1 MYLFTRETHSYI
13 REELTQD
20 NLFQISYNKIMRTPL
35 LTSSSVVIP
44 LQGIKPGKTEKA
56 LTIGELEFLNPKA
69 YNGIYAFHKYWGKKP
84 METYSYLID
93 NLTNEGETVCDPFI
107 GSGVAALE
115 SVMQKRKFIGGDINP
130 IAINLSKML
139 LNPPAQ
145 SILENELLRIKIAI
159 KDKIL
164 ESYYIPST
172 GQCASHY
179 LWDKDI
185 LRSIWYKGVN
195 ARKKHEVAPS
205 QDDLKVGEIYKDYKC
220 RILNNGVFFKNSRI
234 NSTENMG
241 IHSLFTGRAL
251 RNIELIL
258 TEIELSPKEVQLPL
272 KLCLT
277 AGSGQM
283 SNMVFAIT
291 GRGKTK
297 GLISNRIE
305 VGSWVIGY
313 WKPGLH
319 FEINVWNTFE
329 ARVFKLVKAIQ
340 ELINPNKIKISETLL
355 NSKTRHNE
363 IVLKK
368 SDALTLL
375 ESLPAESINA
385 IITDPPHSDRI
396 PYLELSEI
404 WNTILDE
411 KSDFKNELVVSNAKA
426 REKTKEQYSVYME
439 KLFVEAKRVLSK
451 DGVFALMFNARDNTS
466 WNFYNRIIEQPCH
479 LRYRGYIKVNYSANS
494 VVQDNRDGS
503 LDDLILFFDKSNSS
517 TNSSRLATIM
527 SMQTWNSQSPKGNL

>member
-1 MYLFTRETHSYI
+1 MLENRLPLIFDETVS
-13 REELTQD
+13 
-20 NLFQISYNKIMRTPL
+20 
-35 LTSSSVVIP
+35 
-44 LQGIKPGKTEKA
+44 
-56 LTIGELEFLNPKA
+56 TIGEAEFLKPKA
-69 YNGIYAFHKYWGKKP
+69 YNGVYAFHKYWGKKP
-84 METYSYLID
+84 METYSYLIG

-115 SVMQKRKFIGGDINP
+115 SAMLKRKFIGGDINP

-145 SILENELLRIKIAI
+145 SILENEFLRIKITI

-164 ESYYIPST
+164 ESYYIPSVR
-172 GQCASHY
+172 QHASHY
-179 LWDKDI
+179 LWDKGI
-185 LRSIWYKGVN
+185 LRSIWYKGDN
-195 ARKKHEVAPS
+195 ARKKYEVVPS
-205 QDDLKVGEIYKDYKC
+205 EDDLKVGESYKDYKC

-234 NSTENMG
+234 NSTESMN

-258 TEIELSPKEVQLPL
+258 NEIEASPKEVQLPL

-277 AGSGQM
+277 SGSGQM

-313 WKPGLH
+313 WKPELH

-329 ARVFKLVKAIQ
+329 SRATKLIKAIQ
-340 ELINPNKIKISETLL
+340 GPITTNEINISESLA
-355 NSKTRHNE
+355 NSKTHRNE

-368 SDALTLL
+368 LDALTLL
-375 ESLPAESINA
+375 KSLPAESIHA

-396 PYLELSEI
+396 PYLELSEM
-404 WNTILDE
+404 WNTILGE
-411 KSDFKNELVVSNAKA
+411 KSDFGNELVVSNAKT
-426 REKTKEQYSVYME
+426 REKNKEQYSDYME
-439 KLFVEAKRVLSK
+439 KLFIEAKRVLSK

-466 WNFYNRIIEQPCH
+466 WKFYKRVIEQPCH
-479 LRYRGYIKVNYSANS
+479 LQYRGHIKVNYSANS

-503 LDDLILFFDKSNSS
+503 LDDLILFFDKSHCLAN
-517 TNSSRLATIM
+517 NSRLATIM
-527 SMQTWNSQSPKGNL
+527 SMETWNTQGPKGNL